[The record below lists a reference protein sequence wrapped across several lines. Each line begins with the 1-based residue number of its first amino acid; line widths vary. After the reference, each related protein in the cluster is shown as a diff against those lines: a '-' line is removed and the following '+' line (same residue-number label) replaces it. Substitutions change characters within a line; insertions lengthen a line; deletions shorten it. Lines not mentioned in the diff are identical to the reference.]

1 MFIGILLSI
10 ISFLPPV
17 NYEMSLA
24 GNFGEPRAHHFHG
37 GIDIKT
43 ERVESKPVFSVG
55 SGYVSR
61 VVIGKYGYGKAVY
74 VKHPEGYTSMFCHL
88 NAFCPKIENIVRER
102 QRASKN
108 YNVDIAL
115 APYECP
121 VAKGQVIAI
130 SGNTGSST
138 APHIHM
144 EMYESES
151 GDMVDP
157 LMFFGKYI
165 KDTTPPLAH
174 GIMVYPQAGGGVFC
188 GSTRKQSF
196 SLSSL
201 NIAGKYTAWGK
212 IGFGIW
218 ANDYMDNTYNRLGV
232 RKTQLIVDGRL
243 VFESDVARIP
253 GRMTRG
259 ACNGVARTALLRSSS
274 SPM

>member
-43 ERVESKPVFSVG
+43 ERVENKPVFSVG

-151 GDMVDP
+151 GDMMDP

-165 KDTTPPLAH
+165 T
-174 GIMVYPQAGGGVFC
+174 
-188 GSTRKQSF
+188 
-196 SLSSL
+196 
-201 NIAGKYTAWGK
+201 
-212 IGFGIW
+212 
-218 ANDYMDNTYNRLGV
+218 
-232 RKTQLIVDGRL
+232 
-243 VFESDVARIP
+243 
-253 GRMTRG
+253 
-259 ACNGVARTALLRSSS
+259 
-274 SPM
+274 